1 MCQGKYF
8 FNGKDITMNI
18 CLQIRDV
25 INVIMKEKNLSFPDA
40 AVEFYHSKT
49 YESLQQTENTL
60 WAENAEYIA
69 DRYFEENIC

>member
-18 CLQIRDV
+18 CMQIRDV
-25 INVIMKEKNLSFPDA
+25 INVIMKERNLTFPDA
-40 AVEFYHSKT
+40 AYEFYNSKT
-49 YESLQQTENTL
+49 YGVLQQTENTL

-69 DRYFEENIC
+69 DRFFEESIS